1 MGCDAVNNGSEIEMT
16 LVLKGIGYATAAFA
30 LALASAP
37 LDSARADAVVYN
49 YVGADFINAHDP
61 FTLTENLT
69 GTISF
74 AAPLAANLTL
84 NPSNTSSNVTPTA
97 FSFTAGPETL
107 TSAAFTPGFTS
118 FQVSTDAAGNI
129 TGWDIVIGL
138 GGGGQIN
145 IDNYNGVFGPDVG
158 DQVAVGGNFQGDS
171 GFDPGEAFALNRAA
185 GQFEI
190 AAAVPEPSTWAMMI
204 LGFCGLGFMTYRRK
218 NSALRL
224 A

>member
-1 MGCDAVNNGSEIEMT
+1 M
-16 LVLKGIGYATAAFA
+16 LKGIGYATAAFA
-30 LALASAP
+30 LAFALAP
-37 LDSARADAVVYN
+37 VDSARADVVTYN
-49 YVGADFINAHDP
+49 YVGADFTHANLP
-61 FTLTENLT
+61 FTTTENLT

-84 NPSNTSSNVTPTA
+84 NVFRNSNVTPVA

-107 TSAAFTPGFTS
+107 TSAAFNPNFTS
-118 FQVSTDAAGNI
+118 FVFSTDNAGNI

-145 IDNYNGVFGPDVG
+145 IDNGVLGVG
-158 DQVAVGGNFQGDS
+158 DQAAVGAFFTGPKDPSNASGGNN
-171 GFDPGEAFALNRAA
+171 LA

-204 LGFCGLGFMTYRRK
+204 LGFCGLGVMTYHRK
-218 NSALRL
+218 QKGSSLSVA
-224 A
+224 